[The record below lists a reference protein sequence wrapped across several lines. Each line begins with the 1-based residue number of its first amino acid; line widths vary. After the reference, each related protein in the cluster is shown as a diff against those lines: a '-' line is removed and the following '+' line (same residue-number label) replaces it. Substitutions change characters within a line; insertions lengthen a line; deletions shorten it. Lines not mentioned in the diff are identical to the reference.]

1 MKPIKVGVVGI
12 GHMGKYHVKCYH
24 DIPGVSLTAIADV
37 NESNLSEMAKEYGAT
52 PYLDYSQVYDNVEA
66 VSIAVPTRLHYPIAK
81 DFLNAG
87 IHVLLEKPITQDI
100 KEAEE
105 LMSIAQKKNLVLQVG
120 HVERFNAAIWE
131 LKKVLNNPLFV
142 ECRRLGPFNTRID
155 DAGVVMDLLIHDIDI
170 VLNLIDSAVVELH
183 AVGTRV
189 YSSYEDIA
197 NVQIIFANGCIANL
211 TASRATENKIRTLAI
226 TQPDAYIF
234 LDYAEQDIHI
244 HRQTTGNYILTHDTV
259 GYQQRSVIERVFV
272 HKDNPLKLELSHF
285 LSCIAN
291 ETKPLTTPEDDLTAL
306 RITLSVLEQ
315 IKARTQADSSA
326 KTDSE
331 TSLIPLPSKEGTGVV
346 FS

>member
-24 DIPGVSLTAIADV
+24 NIPEARLTAIADV
-37 NESNLSEMAKEYGAT
+37 NINALPDVAKEYGAAS
-52 PYLDYSQVYDNVEA
+52 YSDYWQLYDKVEA
-66 VSIAVPTRLHYPIAK
+66 VSIAVPTRFHYSVAR

-105 LMSIAQKKNLVLQVG
+105 LMSIAQKNNLVLQVG

-142 ECRRLGPFNTRID
+142 ECRRLGPVNSRID
-155 DAGVVMDLLIHDIDI
+155 DAGVVLDLLIHDIDI
-170 VLNLIDSAVVELH
+170 VLNLIDSPVVELH

-244 HRQTTGNYILTHDTV
+244 HRQTTGNYILTHDTAL
-259 GYQQRSVIERVFV
+259 YQQRSVIERVFV
-272 HKDNPLKLELSHF
+272 HKDNPLKLELLHF
-285 LSCIAN
+285 LSCIAGG
-291 ETKPLTTPEDDLTAL
+291 TKPLTTPEDDLTAL
-306 RITLSVLEQ
+306 RITMDVLGQ
-315 IKARTQADSSA
+315 IKAR
-326 KTDSE
+326 
-331 TSLIPLPSKEGTGVV
+331 I
-346 FS
+346 

>member
-1 MKPIKVGVVGI
+1 MRPIKVGVVGI

-24 DIPGVSLTAIADV
+24 DIPEAGLIAIADV
-37 NESNLSEMAKEYGAT
+37 NADILSNVAKEYGAAA
-52 PYLDYSQVYDNVEA
+52 YSDYSQLYDKVEA
-66 VSIAVPTRLHYPIAK
+66 VSIAVPTRFHYQVAR

-105 LMSIAQKKNLVLQVG
+105 LMAIAQKNNLVLQVG

-131 LKKVLNNPLFV
+131 LKKVLKYPLFV

-155 DAGVVMDLLIHDIDI
+155 DAGVVLDLLIHDIDI

-183 AVGTRV
+183 AIGTRV
-189 YSSYEDIA
+189 YSQYEDIA

-272 HKDNPLKLELSHF
+272 HKDNPLRLELFHF

-291 ETKPLTTPEDDLTAL
+291 EAKPLTTPEDDLTAL
-306 RITLSVLEQ
+306 RITLNILEQ
-315 IKARTQADSSA
+315 IMQRVK
-326 KTDSE
+326 SE
-331 TSLIPLPSKEGTGVV
+331 E
-346 FS
+346 

>member
-1 MKPIKVGVVGI
+1 
-12 GHMGKYHVKCYH
+12 
-24 DIPGVSLTAIADV
+24 VSY
-37 NESNLSEMAKEYGAT
+37 S
-52 PYLDYSQVYDNVEA
+52 DYSQLYDKVEA
-66 VSIAVPTRLHYPIAK
+66 VSIAVPTRFHYQVAK

-105 LMSIAQKKNLVLQVG
+105 LMAIAQKNNLVLQVG

-131 LKKVLNNPLFV
+131 LKKVLKHPLFV

-155 DAGVVMDLLIHDIDI
+155 DAGVVLDLLIHDIDI

-189 YSSYEDIA
+189 YSHLHEDIA

-272 HKDNPLKLELSHF
+272 HKDNPLRLELFHF

-306 RITLSVLEQ
+306 RITLNVLEQ
-315 IKARTQADSSA
+315 IKARMLCDQ
-326 KTDSE
+326 
-331 TSLIPLPSKEGTGVV
+331 
-346 FS
+346 

>member
-1 MKPIKVGVVGI
+1 
-12 GHMGKYHVKCYH
+12 
-24 DIPGVSLTAIADV
+24 
-37 NESNLSEMAKEYGAT
+37 
-52 PYLDYSQVYDNVEA
+52 
-66 VSIAVPTRLHYPIAK
+66 
-81 DFLNAG
+81 
-87 IHVLLEKPITQDI
+87 
-100 KEAEE
+100 
-105 LMSIAQKKNLVLQVG
+105 
-120 HVERFNAAIWE
+120 
-131 LKKVLNNPLFV
+131 
-142 ECRRLGPFNTRID
+142 

-189 YSSYEDIA
+189 YSPYEDIA

-285 LSCIAN
+285 LNCITN

-306 RITLSVLEQ
+306 RITLNVLEQ
-315 IKARTQADSSA
+315 IKARTKANSVA
-326 KTDSE
+326 KTDSR
-331 TSLIPLPSKEGTGVV
+331 TSLTVAVS
-346 FS
+346 S

>member
-24 DIPGVSLTAIADV
+24 DIHEAKLAAIADI
-37 NESNLSEMAKEYGAT
+37 NIDTLTNMAKEYGAAS
-52 PYLDYSQVYDNVEA
+52 YSDYTQLYDQIEA
-66 VSIAVPTRLHYPIAK
+66 VSIAVPTKFHYQVAR

-87 IHVLLEKPITQDI
+87 IHVLLEKPITQNI
-100 KEAEE
+100 KEAEG
-105 LMSIAQKKNLVLQVG
+105 LMSIAQKNNLVLQVG

-142 ECRRLGPFNTRID
+142 ECRRLGPLNTRID
-155 DAGVVMDLLIHDIDI
+155 DAGVVLDLLIHDIDI
-170 VLNLIDSAVVELH
+170 VLNLIDSPVVELH
-183 AVGTRV
+183 AIGTRV

-272 HKDNPLKLELSHF
+272 HKDNPLKLELFHF
-285 LSCIAN
+285 LSCIAG

-306 RITLSVLEQ
+306 RITLNVLEQ
-315 IKARTQADSSA
+315 IKIRMAASSYM
-326 KTDSE
+326 S
-331 TSLIPLPSKEGTGVV
+331 V
-346 FS
+346 